1 MPENTGMS
9 YDSICMLVGRLVL
22 QSHIQNEQLGKTITD
37 LQNALNV
44 EREKSLRLSEEL
56 ARYVDSAKRVNNQ

>member
-1 MPENTGMS
+1 MPENTGMG